1 MALVLSV
8 ALLGASPAARPPE
21 PGQPEPAQEGGAAAA
36 NVRHFNNDG
45 GMVLNFIK
53 SDKTAEFEEVMAA
66 LKQALAKSDKPERQK
81 QAAGW
86 KVFKSPDPAG
96 ANVLY
101 VDGALYARDGAAAA
115 GLRSGVTLRNVGG
128 AAVGGTVELN
138 DAGTPLFLT
147 NVEGTGVTP
156 ENNSVIY
163 LGNKPMARTGVHA
176 PIFGATFASFASGD
190 LASNRTTRWPTT
202 RMPMPTVA
210 PDQAMPPYSCSQKW
224 ATIPMM
230 PTTTRPNA
238 A

>member
-21 PGQPEPAQEGGAAAA
+21 QPEPAQGEPP
-36 NVRHFNNDG
+36 NVRHFNNEG

-101 VDGALYARDGAAAA
+101 VFVIDPAVPNVDYQVSNIIVEAFPTAEANVLLQKYADAYAQGMNIVN
-115 GLRSGVTLRNVGG
+115 LNV
-128 AAVGGTVELN
+128 VQ
-138 DAGTPLFLT
+138 D
-147 NVEGTGVTP
+147 
-156 ENNSVIY
+156 
-163 LGNKPMARTGVHA
+163 LGQP
-176 PIFGATFASFASGD
+176 
-190 LASNRTTRWPTT
+190 
-202 RMPMPTVA
+202 
-210 PDQAMPPYSCSQKW
+210 
-224 ATIPMM
+224 
-230 PTTTRPNA
+230 
-238 A
+238 